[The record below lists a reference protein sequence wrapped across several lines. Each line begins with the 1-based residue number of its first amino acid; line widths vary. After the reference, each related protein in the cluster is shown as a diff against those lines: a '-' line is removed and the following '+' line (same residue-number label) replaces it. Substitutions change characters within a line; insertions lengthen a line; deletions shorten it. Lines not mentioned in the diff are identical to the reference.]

1 MPEVLGTRCTC
12 LVCFTKLMS
21 MKKFVP
27 PTDQREVDEMYRE
40 MLSRV
45 EQGILLV
52 PSTRARI
59 EQAIVEK
66 HKAKDMKAVRA
77 LAVKMSLLRR
87 QELCLIDQKM
97 RLEERL
103 NGCSINSNTGIGLA
117 V

>member
-12 LVCFTKLMS
+12 LVCFTELMS

-77 LAVKMSLLRR
+77 LAFKDVSAKETRTLLDRSEKTAGGSVKCLL
-87 QELCLIDQKM
+87 
-97 RLEERL
+97 
-103 NGCSINSNTGIGLA
+103 
-117 V
+117 

>member
-1 MPEVLGTRCTC
+1 
-12 LVCFTKLMS
+12 
-21 MKKFVP
+21 MKKFVS
-27 PTDQREVDEMYRE
+27 PTNPKEVDEMYRE

-45 EQGILLV
+45 EEGILSV
-52 PSTRARI
+52 PSTRARL
-59 EQAIVEK
+59 EQAIAENYR
-66 HKAKDMKAVRA
+66 AKNMKAVRA

>member
-12 LVCFTKLMS
+12 LVCFTELMS

-87 QELCLIDQKM
+87 QELCLLDQKK
-97 RLEERL
+97 RLEGRL
-103 NGCSINSNTGIGLA
+103 NGRISDSGERLA